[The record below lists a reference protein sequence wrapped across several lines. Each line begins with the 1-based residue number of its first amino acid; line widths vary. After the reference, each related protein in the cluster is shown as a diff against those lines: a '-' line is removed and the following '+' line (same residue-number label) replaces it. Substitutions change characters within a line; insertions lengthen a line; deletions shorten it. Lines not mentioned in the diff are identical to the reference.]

1 MKILAV
7 RGKNLASLEGEFNID
22 FRSEPLCSAGIYA
35 ITGCTGSGKSTLL
48 DAICIALFNKSPRT
62 YKISKPADIEDIGGK
77 SIKENDPRNILRRG
91 TSDGFAEVDFLAI
104 DKKEYRATWSVYRAY
119 HKANGA
125 IKDDSCTL
133 FCISDNIA
141 VSGGKTETLK
151 KISELIG
158 LTYEQFTRAVLLA
171 QGEFATFL
179 KGNSHEKA
187 EILEKLTGTEIY
199 SEISMRI
206 YEKKKRAEEELRLL
220 REKINEI
227 ELLDEEK
234 LRAIEEECENLL
246 NENKCA
252 ENSIKSIEGK
262 IKWFERYSQLQTELN
277 IAEQEVNKK
286 HEALLQAAPVKN
298 KLQQI
303 EGVQEIRDTYME
315 ILTCKRNIRNNEQ
328 LIENYEKQIK
338 NENITLDQVEKD
350 LEKCL
355 KEQQEWN
362 EKWKYSAPL
371 IKEALKI
378 EASNRGLQQS
388 IQESIQEINGIKALY
403 DTEKKSKD
411 DLYNNI
417 ATNKKSLQE
426 ILSWFSRYKEYES
439 IVPKA
444 DIILANIN
452 DINEAEIQIT
462 IKKELLTKSEILQK
476 RQIELLNEEQKRAER
491 LNSTLTTE
499 IATLRN
505 QLVEGEPC
513 PVCGSCHH
521 VTTKSSINTLQEEE
535 LKKAKQQVEENIE
548 HLSQSIENNKS
559 EIMMLNSSIAG
570 YTSLR
575 DERIHKTKELLNIF
589 SNADELIKDKQFAY
603 NLKNIIHEWNEKRD
617 KEIVLKEEVAAI
629 ESSLT
634 SAEKKCKELQ
644 EQISDKEQRCEKR
657 KNELKTD
664 IDKLRSILGSNKSAE
679 QFEEELK
686 KQMTETNNKM
696 LSVTEKRNTLLVSR
710 EKQKGLLTQ
719 ARDTAKELDKE
730 FNRKRKE
737 IEDFLSI
744 STDSLTLE
752 ELHNL
757 ATISPSKIAE
767 LRKQIDLLKTNEAKA
782 VATFNER
789 KRNIDEH
796 NKAADRPLPHES
808 KDELIELL
816 QITKKERNKREER
829 ITEITLLIRNDK
841 ANRKR
846 SASLLE
852 ECQKS
857 DENALNWKK
866 LNDLLGS
873 ADGAKFKL
881 LVQGYTLDI
890 LLKYANI
897 HLKDISHRYE
907 LSRVSQNTLS
917 IKVIDRDMLSEERS
931 VHTLSGGESFLVSLA
946 LALALSSLS
955 SNNMNI
961 ETLFIDEGFGS
972 LDSETLRIAMDALE
986 KLQHQGRKIG
996 IISHLSEITERIT
1009 IQVEV
1014 TRITPGKSRVGVVK
1028 RL

>member
-7 RGKNLASLEGEFNID
+7 RGKNLASLEGEFNIN
-22 FRSEPLCSAGIYA
+22 FRGEPLCSTGIYA

-119 HKANGA
+119 HKANGT

-179 KGNSHEKA
+179 KGSSHEKA

-286 HEALLQAAPVKN
+286 HEALLQAAPVKE

-303 EGVQEIRDTYME
+303 ESVQEIRDTYME
-315 ILTCKRNIRNNEQ
+315 ILTCKRNIKNNEQ

-338 NENITLDQVEKD
+338 DENIALEQVEKD

-355 KEQQEWN
+355 KEQREWN
-362 EKWKYSAPL
+362 EKWNDSAPL

-388 IQESIQEINGIKALY
+388 ILESTQEINGIKALY
-403 DTEKKSKD
+403 DTEKKNKD
-411 DLYNNI
+411 ALYNNI

-426 ILSWFSRYKEYES
+426 ILSWFCRFNEYES

-444 DIILANIN
+444 DVILANIN
-452 DINEAEIQIT
+452 DINETEIQIRL
-462 IKKELLTKSEILQK
+462 KKELLAKSEILQK
-476 RQIELLNEEQKRAER
+476 RQIEQLNEEQKRAER

-521 VTTKSSINTLQEEE
+521 VTIKSNTNTLQEEE
-535 LKKAKQQVEENIE
+535 LKKAKKQVEENIE

-559 EIMMLNSSIAG
+559 EIMMLSSSIAG
-570 YTSLR
+570 YTSLC

-589 SNADELIKDKQFAY
+589 YNADELIKDKQFAD
-603 NLKNIIHEWNEKRD
+603 NLKNIAHEWKEKRE
-617 KEIVLKEEVAAI
+617 KEIALKEEIVAV

-644 EQISDKEQRCEKR
+644 EQISEKEQRCETR
-657 KNELKTD
+657 KNELKTE
-664 IDKLRSILGSNKSAE
+664 IDRLRSILGSNKSVE

-710 EKQKGLLTQ
+710 EKQKGLLAQ
-719 ARDTAKELDKE
+719 ARETAKELDKE
-730 FNRKRKE
+730 FNLKRKE
-737 IEDFLSI
+737 IEYFLSI
-744 STDSLTLE
+744 RTDSLTLE
-752 ELHNL
+752 ELHDL
-757 ATISPSKIAE
+757 ATIAPSKIIE
-767 LRKQIDLLKTNEAKA
+767 LREQIDILKTNEAKA

-796 NKAADRPLPHES
+796 NKIADRPLPHES

-816 QITKKERNKREER
+816 QITNKERNRREER

-841 ANRKR
+841 VNRKR

-857 DENALNWKK
+857 EENTLNWKK

-897 HLKDISHRYE
+897 HLKEISHRYE
-907 LSRVSQNTLS
+907 LARVSQTTLS

-986 KLQHQGRKIG
+986 RLQSQGRKIG

-1009 IQVEV
+1009 TQVEV